1 MKITN
6 VNFDVMYNPKKW
18 VINSML
24 SSLFLPF
31 LSPSF
36 YVTSLCVPWFRT
48 YNKLCKIEGCIRKIA
63 IHVYKIALRAYNA
76 CLFTNLTL

>member
-24 SSLFLPF
+24 SFLFLPF

-36 YVTSLCVPWFRT
+36 DVISLCVPWFRT
-48 YNKLCKIEGCIRKIA
+48 YNKLWKIEGC
-63 IHVYKIALRAYNA
+63 
-76 CLFTNLTL
+76 F